1 MKLDQISKSS
11 AKRQS
16 SLPPALR
23 AVVVA
28 AISAVALLA
37 GRSSAAEK
45 RYELTI
51 ASQEVNIT
59 GKPRPAITVNG
70 GIPGPTL
77 RFEKGD
83 TAVMVVHN
91 TMDIPTS
98 VHWHGLLV
106 PPGMDGVPGISYPGI
121 PAKSTFTYRFPIRQ
135 EGIYWYHS
143 HTGLQEQ
150 VGVYGSIVITPNRN
164 DYGATKDHV
173 VLLSDWSDRSPKKV
187 MKLLRRGSEW
197 MGVEKKT
204 SQSMLGAIKTGK
216 LGEFWKREAM
226 RMPPMDLSDV
236 YYDAF
241 LVNGKRSEELETRP
255 GETVRLRVIAGSAM
269 SFFYLQFAGGPVKI
283 VAADGQPVEP
293 LTMKKPLLI
302 AVAETYDLIVKVP
315 ADGAY
320 EFRATAQDG
329 SGYASLWLGKGKKH
343 TVEEMP
349 KPFLYDTMDMFSWKR
364 MFALTPRG
372 TMGMTNRQVD
382 AGEFDQPGMNMDGMN
397 MGGMQMEGMKMSRRM
412 EMAGG
417 MEGMDHGAMNMSPDE
432 MAPMKDSSGMDHD
445 AMERMEPA
453 AAMDH
458 SSTGKMDS
466 SSSMA
471 PDPMSGME
479 SPSGMKHSSMAGMND
494 SGLKTNPPK
503 WYDFL
508 LRDDAASYPLLA
520 SDGMES
526 RYRPFPPYQ
535 MLRSTGNTTL
545 PANAPRR
552 TVRLTL
558 DGDMSKYVWQ
568 INNHILAPD
577 NDIHIKKGEVVQF
590 IMINRTMMHHP
601 MHLHGHFFRVINGQG
616 ARSPLKHTV
625 DVEPMSTT
633 VVEFEANE
641 FGDWFFHCHLLY
653 HMHSGM
659 ARVVEYD
666 GYTPDAA
673 TVAARA
679 DLYKDDTWK
688 LYGLVD
694 ALSSESQGTVVF
706 SNILNSFVL
715 NYEAGW
721 HRVEDTKWEA
731 DITYNRYINRFTSV
745 FAGVYGEGVDFNRDT
760 ERLIAGVNYLLPLN
774 LGATAWVDSDGGARV
789 TVGREL
795 MLTPRLGIFGE
806 VEYDTHDDWSYQGGA
821 TYRLSQSFSATALWD
836 TDYGFGAGTTFRF

>member
-1 MKLDQISKSS
+1 MPESS
-11 AKRQS
+11 ADRQS
-16 SLPPALR
+16 NNLR
-23 AVVVA
+23 ASRAIVRA
-28 AISAVALLA
+28 AIFAVAMLA
-37 GRSSAAEK
+37 GGLDAAER

-70 GIPGPTL
+70 GIPAPTL

-91 TMDIPTS
+91 KMDVPTS
-98 VHWHGLLV
+98 VHWHGMLV
-106 PPGMDGVPGISYPGI
+106 PPSMDGVPGISYPGI

-135 EGIYWYHS
+135 EGTYWYHS

-150 VGVYGSIVITPNRN
+150 VGVYGSIVITPNRHN
-164 DYGATKDHV
+164 FGATKDHV
-173 VLLSDWSDRSPKKV
+173 VLLSDWSDRSPDQV

-197 MGVEKKT
+197 MGIEKRT
-204 SQSMLGAIKTGK
+204 SQSVLGAIKTGK
-216 LGEFWKREAM
+216 LAEFWKREAM

-241 LVNGKRSEELETRP
+241 LVNGKRSEELATRP

-283 VAADGQPVEP
+283 VTADGQPIEP

-329 SGYASLWLGKGKKH
+329 SGHTSLWLGKGKKH
-343 TVEEMP
+343 AVEEMP

-372 TMGMTNRQVD
+372 TMGMTDRQVD
-382 AGEFDQPGMNMDGMN
+382 AGEFDRPGMK
-397 MGGMQMEGMKMSRRM
+397 MGGMKMSTRM
-412 EMAGG
+412 EMSGG
-417 MEGMDHGAMNMSPDE
+417 MEGMDHSAMNMGPAE
-432 MAPMKDSSGMDHD
+432 MADMKDSGG
-445 AMERMEPA
+445 
-453 AAMDH
+453 MDH
-458 SSTGKMDS
+458 SS
-466 SSSMA
+466 
-471 PDPMSGME
+471 MS
-479 SPSGMKHSSMAGMND
+479 AMND
-494 SGLKTNPPK
+494 NGLKENPPK

-508 LRDDAASYPLLA
+508 LRDDAASDPLLA
-520 SDGMES
+520 SDGMGS
-526 RYRPFPPYQ
+526 RSRPFPPYQ
-535 MLRSTGNTTL
+535 MLRSVRNTKL
-545 PANAPRR
+545 HANAPRR
-552 TVRLTL
+552 IVRLTL

-568 INNHILAPD
+568 INNRILAPD

-633 VVEFEANE
+633 VIEFEANE

-673 TVAARA
+673 TTAARA
-679 DLYKDDTWK
+679 GLYQDNTWK

-694 ALSSESQGTVVF
+694 ALSNESQGTIVF
-706 SNILNSFVL
+706 SNILNSFTV

-721 HRVEDTKWEA
+721 DGVENTVWEA
-731 DITYNRYINRFTSV
+731 DITYSRYINRFTSV
-745 FAGVYGEGVDFNRDT
+745 FAGVYGEGVDFSRDT
-760 ERLIAGVNYLLPLN
+760 GRLIAGFNYLLPVN
-774 LGATAWVDSDGGARV
+774 FMATTWVDSDGGARV
-789 TVGREL
+789 TIGREL

-806 VEYDTHDDWSYQGGA
+806 MEYDTHDDWSYQGGA
-821 TYRLSQSFSATALWD
+821 SYRLSQRFSATALWD
-836 TDYGFGAGTTFRF
+836 SNYGVGAGITLRF